1 MLARVREL
9 RPLIEANRRWAHDN
23 ARMAPAVLEACR
35 EIGLFLIASPVEVGG
50 ADASLPELLAVF
62 EELGYSDPTVGWHLG
77 NSASFAIR
85 AVYMDEL
92 QRERVFAGPRGP
104 FGFSGIFG
112 GVAQPVDGGYQLQ
125 GRWQFVTG
133 GLDVPWVLL
142 FGSVHEGGAPRVVG
156 ELPDNRMFVLPAA
169 DFVVERT
176 WEHATAMRGTG
187 SHAVVVNGA
196 VVPEEYA
203 TPMAQLPER
212 YLESKASRW
221 PFGTAG
227 AVGVAL
233 LALGIARRTLDEV
246 VITLSG
252 QKPRMDYSLYRDRS
266 EVQVSISN
274 AKCAV
279 SSLSAGWQA
288 LAQEME
294 KAAAERRL
302 TNELRADMWG
312 MFFHTLDQCRCLVSE
327 LARLT
332 TSAFYST
339 ENPLE
344 LCVRDMHAISASME
358 ALREIQW
365 AAGKVLLGMP
375 PAKVPHFV

>member
-1 MLARVREL
+1 
-9 RPLIEANRRWAHDN
+9 
-23 ARMAPAVLEACR
+23 
-35 EIGLFLIASPVEVGG
+35 
-50 ADASLPELLAVF
+50 
-62 EELGYSDPTVGWHLG
+62 
-77 NSASFAIR
+77 
-85 AVYMDEL
+85 
-92 QRERVFAGPRGP
+92 
-104 FGFSGIFG
+104 
-112 GVAQPVDGGYQLQ
+112 
-125 GRWQFVTG
+125 
-133 GLDVPWVLL
+133 
-142 FGSVHEGGAPRVVG
+142 
-156 ELPDNRMFVLPAA
+156 
-169 DFVVERT
+169 
-176 WEHATAMRGTG
+176 
-187 SHAVVVNGA
+187 
-196 VVPEEYA
+196 
-203 TPMAQLPER
+203 
-212 YLESKASRW
+212 
-221 PFGTAG
+221 
-227 AVGVAL
+227 
-233 LALGIARRTLDEV
+233 
-246 VITLSG
+246 
-252 QKPRMDYSLYRDRS
+252 MDYSLYRDRS